1 MKIKREP
8 EREAM
13 NNILMLM
20 MAGKGTRLGADRPK
34 QYLEVDGIPVFAY
47 ILYAYWKTGR
57 IDQMVLVIPP
67 EWQEYTQDWVQRL
80 QVDVPCHI
88 AIGAEERSLSL
99 QNGVTAAREF
109 AAAEDILLIHDATH
123 PYVDETGLDEVI
135 RATRDVGAATLA
147 QGEYDTVYRQME
159 NRIQEV
165 IPRQHVVSGASPE
178 AFRFGIIDRIIDRT
192 IQTEGEAGLRQM
204 TSAGAL
210 ALAHRIPLAVVESHV
225 LNLKLTYPG
234 DFELMEKL
242 IHNYFFP
249 GIREE
254 IQERGME

>member
-1 MKIKREP
+1 
-8 EREAM
+8 M

-20 MAGKGTRLGADRPK
+20 MAGRGTRLGADRPK
-34 QYLEVDGIPVFAY
+34 QYLEVDGIPIFAY
-47 ILYAYWKTGR
+47 ILYAYWKTAR

-67 EWQEYTQDWVQRL
+67 EWQEYTEEWVQRL
-80 QVDVPCHI
+80 KMDTPCLI
-88 AIGAEERSLSL
+88 TGGAEERSLSL
-99 QNGVTAAREF
+99 QKGVDAAQEF

-135 RATRDVGAATLA
+135 RATRDMGAATLA
-147 QGEYDTVYRQME
+147 QGEYDTVYRQTG
-159 NRIQEV
+159 NVIQEV
-165 IPRQHVVSGASPE
+165 LPRQEIISGASPE
-178 AFRFGIIDRIIDRT
+178 AFRFGIITRA
-192 IQTEGEAGLRQM
+192 IQEEGEEGLRQR

-210 ALAHRIPLAVVESHV
+210 ALAHRIPVSVVKSHV
-225 LNLKLTYPG
+225 LNLKLTYPE
-234 DFELMEKL
+234 DFRLMEKL